1 MKKFLAV
8 LISALTMIT
17 MSITVFATQIN
28 QDSNLQTGDTTI
40 TYTVAPSY
48 TVTIPATVSLGET
61 ATISAEG
68 VILNKGE
75 QVIVRLTGTSDES
88 NEFKITTAQ
97 GAELTYTVKNGENAV
112 AVGDTVLVVNADA
125 ATDSSTTLS
134 FSTPENVQ
142 FAGTY
147 SGTVTFE
154 VSVEAAN

>member
-88 NEFKITTAQ
+88 NAFKITTAQ
-97 GAELTYTVKNGENAV
+97 GAELTYTVKNGENTV

>member
-88 NEFKITTAQ
+88 NAFKITTAQ

>member
-88 NEFKITTAQ
+88 NAFKIPTAQ
-97 GAELTYTVKNGENAV
+97 GAELTYTVKNGENTV

-125 ATDSSTTLS
+125 ATESSTTLS